1 MNQRQPT
8 SPILM
13 LGQEVQ
19 SGVYVLRL
27 QMHEPLAIG
36 LGRFKKGKT
45 ITFLPG
51 EYIYVGSA
59 LGATGSTTLA
69 RRLMR
74 HASRSAPHP
83 PHLIQAAMLDYFR
96 LMGMG
101 CAPLA
106 KPKRL
111 FWHIDYLLDQA
122 TVELRQIFALRTTR
136 PLETTLAQFFEAD
149 PATFIVESGIGA
161 QDHPGHTHLLGVQ
174 ADEAWWAGLPARLRH
189 VVTHA

>member
-1 MNQRQPT
+1 MNQGHPT

-13 LGQEVQ
+13 LGKEFQ

-27 QMHEPLAIG
+27 QVHEPLAIG

-51 EYIYVGSA
+51 EYVYVGSA
-59 LGATGSTTLA
+59 LGATGSTSLA

-83 PHLIQAAMLDYFR
+83 PHLIQPAMLDYFQ

-101 CAPLA
+101 CTPLA
-106 KPKRL
+106 KPKQL

-136 PLETTLAQFFEAD
+136 PLEATLAHFFEAD

-174 ADEAWWAGLPARLRH
+174 ADAAWWAGLGKRLQQLLEDE
-189 VVTHA
+189 